1 MFVGDQIAIGQE
13 VVLQV
18 TKPRE
23 PCFKFN
29 ARMKSKYASK
39 LMVQHDICGW
49 YCRVIIPGRIAAGDS
64 VNIHA
69 GAREIRVSVSV

>member
-29 ARMKSKYASK
+29 ARMTSKYASK

-49 YCRVIIPGRIAAGDS
+49 YCRVIIPGRIAAGDP